1 MDMKPLLFAAT
12 WLLLAMPGHAGGEA
26 ETDWTRAFD
35 AANAAYEAGQH
46 QEALDQYEA
55 LLEEV
60 SHFSS
65 EFNAGNAAYKLG
77 KLGVARL
84 HYERA
89 SLLDPG
95 HAGLEANMALLES
108 KIVDRIADVPT
119 LGLKDWLRSWLG
131 AEQLR
136 GWLLWALIYWCLAW
150 GLWMARW
157 RKTRPASRS
166 TVGFLG
172 AGSMV
177 LACIGLAGAYASH
190 KRIQAPQRVVV
201 MVDRTDVRS
210 TPSSSGTVLFQLHEG
225 AAACL
230 LHDTE
235 GWREIELD
243 NGNVGWISRDAVE
256 DV

>member
-1 MDMKPLLFAAT
+1 MKPLLLAAT
-12 WLLLAMPGHAGGEA
+12 WILLAMPCHAGGDA

-119 LGLKDWLRSWLG
+119 CLLYTSPSPRDMRRS
-131 AEQLR
+131 R
-136 GWLLWALIYWCLAW
+136 
-150 GLWMARW
+150 M
-157 RKTRPASRS
+157 
-166 TVGFLG
+166 
-172 AGSMV
+172 
-177 LACIGLAGAYASH
+177 
-190 KRIQAPQRVVV
+190 
-201 MVDRTDVRS
+201 
-210 TPSSSGTVLFQLHEG
+210 PSS
-225 AAACL
+225 A
-230 LHDTE
+230 
-235 GWREIELD
+235 
-243 NGNVGWISRDAVE
+243 
-256 DV
+256 

>member
-1 MDMKPLLFAAT
+1 MDMKPLLLAASCF
-12 WLLLAMPGHAGGEA
+12 LLALTGHAGDPIE
-26 ETDWTRAFD
+26 ENWTLAFK
-35 AANAAYEAGQH
+35 AANEAYEAGQY
-46 QEALDQYEA
+46 QDALDRYEA
-55 LLEEV
+55 LLAEV
-60 SHFSS
+60 THFSS
-65 EFNAGNAAYKLG
+65 EYNAGNAAYKLG

-108 KIVDRIADVPT
+108 KIVDRIVEVPT
-119 LGLKDWLRSWLG
+119 LGLKDWLRTWLG

-136 GWLLWALIYWCLAW
+136 GWLLWALVCWCLAW

-157 RKTRPASRS
+157 HKTRPASRS

-225 AAACL
+225 ATACL
-230 LHDTE
+230 LHDNE
-235 GWREIELD
+235 GWQEIQLD

-256 DV
+256 GV